1 MVSIPAFAKDFSV
14 DWMNEALAPHLGNNI
29 VVSCSAR
36 DSDIPGQTAEIV
48 LVDVEYQ
55 DSQTIL
61 PEKMVA
67 KITSRNPLVLEQVIA
82 NYDQYR
88 RETSFYREFPDCG
101 IPVPRCLYSDHK
113 SETQEMVILMADLA
127 PSISPSWAASTEQIQ
142 MALSKLPGLHG
153 KWWNDELLRS
163 KDWMVQFDNRAFFEA
178 GYGAAHRGRE
188 ALDQHFDAPQLS
200 QSIMAFLAENLD
212 LMLKFTA
219 SRPFTFVH
227 GDYHTKQMF
236 FPSNEGGEFA
246 VIDWQF
252 PFVASGAWDFARM
265 IGMCLPADVR
275 REQEGNLL
283 NDYHVG
289 LTNMGVLNYSMHEL
303 EIDYRMGLI
312 ISQMIMVIAASDTD
326 PAILEK
332 ECDDLGLDWKEV
344 MFNRTQYALEEW
356 DALGFLKSLR

>member
-1 MVSIPAFAKDFSV
+1 MVSIPVFAKDFSV
-14 DWMNEALAPHLGNNI
+14 DWLNEVLAPHLGNNL

-36 DSDIPGQTAEIV
+36 DSDIPGQTAAIV
-48 LVDVEYQ
+48 LIDVEYR
-55 DSQTIL
+55 DAAPTL
-61 PEKMVA
+61 PGQMVA
-67 KITSRNPLVLEQVIA
+67 KITSRDPVVLEQVIA

-101 IPVPRCLYSDHK
+101 IPAPRCLYSDHK
-113 SETQEMVILMADLA
+113 PETQEMVILMADLA
-127 PSISPSWAASTEQIQ
+127 PSISPSWAASTEQVR
-142 MALSKLPGLHG
+142 MALSKLPGLHS

-163 KDWMVQFDNRAFFEA
+163 KDWMVQFDNRAFFGA
-178 GYGAAHRGRE
+178 VYNAAHRGKD
-188 ALDQHFDAPQLS
+188 ALDHHFDTPELT

-227 GDYHTKQMF
+227 GDYHAKQMF
-236 FPSNEGGEFA
+236 FPSSEGGEFA

-252 PFVASGAWDFARM
+252 PFVAQGAWDFARM
-265 IGMCLPADVR
+265 ISMCLPADVR
-275 REQEGNLL
+275 RAQERNFL
-283 NDYHVG
+283 NDYHAG
-289 LTNMGVLNYSMHEL
+289 LMDMGVPNYPMHEL

-312 ISQMIMVIAASDTD
+312 ISQAIMVVAASDTD

-344 MFNRTQYALEEW
+344 MFNRTQYALDEW
-356 DALGFLKSLR
+356 NALGFLKGLR